1 MGTLQTIFEVF
12 SELIAHPRG
21 VEVIK
26 IKELILVDGSS
37 YLFRAFHALPP
48 LINSKGQS
56 TGAVKGVINMI
67 RALLKDCSHSNVAIV
82 FDAKGK
88 TFRND
93 LYAEYKSNRP
103 PMPDELRSQIM
114 PIHEIIIAM
123 GLPLIVVEGV
133 EADDVIGTLSFQAAN
148 ENINTLISTGDK
160 DLAQLVNSRVTLMN
174 TMTNEVLDE
183 DGVFKKFG
191 VKPDRIVD
199 YLALMGDK
207 ADNIPGVPGVGP
219 KTAVKW
225 LVEYDSM
232 EEIIANAPAVGGKV
246 GERLRENI
254 EQLRLSY
261 ELATIKLD
269 VDMDVSLSE
278 LSKKEEDHR
287 KLYEWFSK
295 LEFKTWVRELDES
308 GNVPDLKS
316 KSESIKQFEDHKER
330 SEIDRVSITEVN
342 YSVITKIQE
351 LDSLVEELGKG
362 DQFCINIEAQGTHF
376 LDMQIIGIC
385 LSLEPG
391 NASYIPIGHCYENCP
406 KQIELTVVLEKICP
420 IIENEAIKKCG
431 YDMKFVSHILKAH
444 EIKLPTVTSDVLLA
458 SYVLNSVAT
467 RHEFRDIAR
476 QYLNTTLCDLNDL
489 VGKGRNKLTLSQLPI
504 EKFAEFAN
512 EKTDYIK
519 RLSVVLEEELK
530 NFRTLNGVY
539 KYFELPLVGVLK
551 RMERNGISLNREALE
566 KQSDE
571 LEVSLNTLQ
580 ERIYAIADEEF
591 NIGSPKQ
598 LQSILYEKLKL
609 PILKKTPKGQPS
621 TAEPVL
627 QELAEKFELPKFLLD
642 HRSLSKLKSTYTD
655 KLPLEVN
662 DSTGRIHSTFQQ
674 AVTATGRLSSSDP
687 NLQNI
692 PIRTEEGR
700 KVRQAFVST
709 KGYKLL
715 AADYSQVELRIMAHL
730 SQDLGL
736 LSAFEK
742 EQDVHKATAS
752 DVFGVSLDDV
762 KDEQRRSAKAINF
775 GLIYGMSAFGLAK
788 QLGVSR
794 SEAQEYVSRYFE
806 KYPGVKTYMEETQG
820 FADEKGYVET
830 IFGRRLYLPDIRS
843 GNAMIRK
850 AAQRTAINAPMQGS
864 AADII
869 KLAMIDIDRWLDSS
883 DLDARLVL
891 QVHDELVF
899 EVQDQ
904 DLDLLSEGVVF
915 RMMSAASLDVPLV
928 VDIGFGK
935 DWEQAH

>member
-1 MGTLQTIFEVF
+1 M
-12 SELIAHPRG
+12 
-21 VEVIK
+21 
-26 IKELILVDGSS
+26 DGSS

-93 LYAEYKSNRP
+93 LYADYKSNRP
-103 PMPDELRSQIM
+103 PMPDDLRSQIA
-114 PIHEIIIAM
+114 PIHEIILAM

-133 EADDVIGTLSFQAAN
+133 EADDVIGTLSLQASKKK
-148 ENINTLISTGDK
+148 INTLISTGDK

-174 TMTNEVLDE
+174 TMTSEILDE
-183 DGVFKKFG
+183 AGVLKKFG
-191 VKPDRIVD
+191 VKPDRIID

-207 ADNIPGVPGVGP
+207 SDNIPGVPGVGP

-225 LVEYDSM
+225 LVEHDSM
-232 EEIIANAPAVGGKV
+232 EGIIANASAIAGKV

-269 VDMDVSLSE
+269 VNMDVSISE
-278 LSKKEEDHR
+278 LSKREDDYQ
-287 KLYEWFSK
+287 KLYELFSE
-295 LEFKTWVRELDES
+295 LEFKTWIRELEES
-308 GNVPDLKS
+308 YGISDLN
-316 KSESIKQFEDHKER
+316 DR
-330 SEIDRVSITEVN
+330 SEDMGKAQSQVAVTGSDAISVSEVD
-342 YSVITKIQE
+342 YSVVTDAEQ
-351 LDSLVEELGKG
+351 LSSLVQDLHKSSRL
-362 DQFCINIEAQGTHF
+362 CINIEVQGTHF
-376 LDMQIIGIC
+376 LDIQIIGIG
-385 LSLEPG
+385 LSSGPG
-391 NASYIPIGHCYENCP
+391 HASYIPVGHLCEDSS
-406 KQIELTVVLEKICP
+406 KQLELKVVLDKIAP
-420 IIENEAIKKCG
+420 LIENKEINKCG
-431 YDMKFVSHILKAH
+431 YDMKFISHVLQANAIN
-444 EIKLPTVTSDVLLA
+444 LPSITIDVLLA
-458 SYVLNSVAT
+458 SYVINSVAT
-467 RHEFRDIAR
+467 KHELNDIAKK
-476 QYLNTTLCDLNDL
+476 YLNVTLPDFSDLL
-489 VGKGRNKLTLSQLPI
+489 GKGRNKLTLSELSVT
-504 EKFAEFAN
+504 ELAAFAN
-512 EKTDYIK
+512 ERTDYIH
-519 RLSVVLEEELK
+519 RLSYFLEKELAATQVLD
-530 NFRTLNGVY
+530 GVY
-539 KYFELPLVGVLK
+539 KYFELPLIGVLN
-551 RMERNGISLNREALE
+551 RMERNGINLNREVLE

-571 LEVSLNTLQ
+571 LKISLDSLQ
-580 ERIYAIADEEF
+580 ERIHEIAEEEF

-598 LQSILYEKLKL
+598 LQSILYDKLKL

-627 QELAEKFELPKFLLD
+627 QELADEYELPKFILD

-662 DSTGRIHSTFQQ
+662 NSSGRIHSTFQQ
-674 AVTATGRLSSSDP
+674 AVTATGRLSSTDP

-700 KVRQAFVST
+700 RVRQAFVA
-709 KGYKLL
+709 KEGYKLL

-730 SQDLGL
+730 SKDQGL

-752 DVFGVSLDDV
+752 DVFGVPLSDV
-762 KDEQRRSAKAINF
+762 KNEQRRSAKAINF

-794 SEAQEYVSRYFE
+794 GKAQQYVERYFE
-806 KYPGVKTYMEETQG
+806 KYPGVKTYMEETQA

-830 IFGRRLYLPDIRS
+830 IFGRRLYVPNIHS
-843 GNAMIRK
+843 GNAVVRK

-869 KLAMIDIDRWLDSS
+869 KLAMIDIDRWLQNSG
-883 DLDARLVL
+883 LNALLLL

-899 EVQDQ
+899 EVKEQDA
-904 DLDLLSEGVVF
+904 DLLSAGVEF
-915 RMMSAASLDVPLV
+915 RMMSAASIDVPLV
-928 VDIGFGK
+928 VDIGLGVN
-935 DWEQAH
+935 WEQAH

>member
-1 MGTLQTIFEVF
+1 MEKTPY
-12 SELIAHPRG
+12 SKELEG
-21 VEVIK
+21 IK

-88 TFRND
+88 TFRSD
-93 LYAEYKSNRP
+93 LYPDYKSNRP

-114 PIHEIIIAM
+114 PIHEIILAM

-133 EADDVIGTLSFQAAN
+133 EADDVIGTLSFQAAKKK
-148 ENINTLISTGDK
+148 INTLISTGDK
-160 DLAQLVNSRVTLMN
+160 DLAQLVNTRVTLMN
-174 TMTNEVLDE
+174 TMTNETLDE
-183 DGVFKKFG
+183 AGVLKKFG
-191 VKPDRIVD
+191 VKPARIID

-207 ADNIPGVPGVGP
+207 SDNIPGVPGVGP

-225 LVEYDSM
+225 LVEHDSM
-232 EEIIANAPAVGGKV
+232 EGIIANAQEIAGKV

-269 VDMDVSLSE
+269 VNMNFSISE
-278 LSKKEEDHR
+278 LFKREDDHQ
-287 KLYEWFSK
+287 KLHELFSE
-295 LEFKTWVRELDES
+295 LEFKTWIRELDES
-308 GNVPDLKS
+308 HSISNANGQ
-316 KSESIKQFEDHKER
+316 SEDMAKAQRQEAGA
-330 SEIDRVSITEVN
+330 EIAEIPVSEVN
-342 YSVITKIQE
+342 YSIVTDIEQLNSLVQE
-351 LDSLVEELGKG
+351 LDKSP
-362 DQFCINIEAQGTHF
+362 QFCLNIEVQGTHF
-376 LDMQIIGIC
+376 LNMQIIGID
-385 LSLEPG
+385 LSSGPG
-391 NASYIPIGHCYENCP
+391 NASYIPIGHLTEVSSE
-406 KQIELTVVLEKICP
+406 QLELKLVLEKLAP
-420 IIENEAIKKCG
+420 LIENEEINKCG
-431 YDMKFVSHILKAH
+431 YDVKFISHVLQAH
-444 EIKLPTVTSDVLLA
+444 GIKLSSVKSDVLLA

-467 RHEFRDIAR
+467 KHELGDIAKK
-476 QYLNTTLCDLNDL
+476 YLNVTLPDFDDL
-489 VGKGRNKLTLSQLPI
+489 VGKGRNKLTLSQLSVT
-504 EKFAEFAN
+504 EFAAFAN
-512 EKTDYIK
+512 KRTDCAH
-519 RLSVVLEEELK
+519 RLSIFLENQLAATQVLQ
-530 NFRTLNGVY
+530 GVY
-539 KYFELPLVGVLK
+539 KYFELPLIGVLN
-551 RMERNGISLNREALE
+551 RMERNGINLNTEVLK

-571 LEVSLNTLQ
+571 LKISLNNLQ
-580 ERIYAIADEEF
+580 ERIHTIAEEEF

-598 LQSILYEKLKL
+598 LQSILYDKLKL

-627 QELAEKFELPKFLLD
+627 QELADEYELPKFILD

-662 DSTGRIHSTFQQ
+662 NSSGRIHSTFQQ
-674 AVTATGRLSSSDP
+674 AVTATGRLSSTDP

-692 PIRTEEGR
+692 PIKTKEGR
-700 KVRQAFVST
+700 RVRQAFMAAG
-709 KGYKLL
+709 GYKIL

-730 SQDLGL
+730 SKDRGL
-736 LSAFEK
+736 LLAFEK

-752 DVFGVSLDDV
+752 DVFGVLLSDV
-762 KDEQRRSAKAINF
+762 NDEQRRSAKAINF

-794 SEAQEYVSRYFE
+794 GKAQQYVDRYFE
-806 KYPGVKTYMEETQG
+806 KYPGVKTYMEETQA

-830 IFGRRLYLPDIRS
+830 IFGRRLYVPNIHS
-843 GNAMIRK
+843 GNAVVRK

-869 KLAMIDIDRWLDSS
+869 KLAMIDIDRWLQNS
-883 DLDARLVL
+883 DLGARLLL

-899 EVQDQ
+899 EVKDQ
-904 DLDLLSEGVVF
+904 DADLLSDGVRF
-915 RMMSAASLDVPLV
+915 RMMSAASLDVPLI
-928 VDIGFGK
+928 VDIGLGGN
-935 DWEQAH
+935 WEQAH

>member
-1 MGTLQTIFEVF
+1 M
-12 SELIAHPRG
+12 
-21 VEVIK
+21 
-26 IKELILVDGSS
+26 DGSS

-93 LYAEYKSNRP
+93 LYANYKSNRP

-133 EADDVIGTLSFQAAN
+133 EADDVIGTLSFQAAKKS
-148 ENINTLISTGDK
+148 INTLISTGDK
-160 DLAQLVNSRVTLMN
+160 DLAQLVNPQVTLMN

-183 DGVFKKFG
+183 AGVLKKFG
-191 VKPDRIVD
+191 VKPNRIID

-207 ADNIPGVPGVGP
+207 TDNIPGVPGVGP

-232 EEIIANAPAVGGKV
+232 EEIIANASAVGGKV

-269 VDMDVSLSE
+269 VNMEMSLSE
-278 LSKKEEDHR
+278 LSKREEDHQ
-287 KLYEWFSK
+287 KLYEWFSE
-295 LEFKTWVRELDES
+295 LEFKTWIRELEES
-308 GNVPDLKS
+308 GSVSDLKS
-316 KSESIKQFEDHKER
+316 RPEGIAQLESPKKP
-330 SEIDRVSITEVN
+330 SEIDKGSMTEVN
-342 YSVITKIQE
+342 YSVITEVQE
-351 LDSLVEELGKG
+351 MDSLVQELNQSA
-362 DQFCINIEAQGTHF
+362 QFCINIEAQGAHF
-376 LDMQIIGIC
+376 LDRQIIGVG
-385 LSLEPG
+385 LSSG
-391 NASYIPIGHCYENCP
+391 CGIASYIPVGHCYEGCP
-406 KQIELTVVLEKICP
+406 KQIDLEVVFEKIGP
-420 IIENEAIKKCG
+420 LIENEAIRKCG
-431 YDMKFVSHILKAH
+431 YNMKFVSHMLQAH
-444 EIKLPTVTSDVLLA
+444 EIKLPSETSDVLLA
-458 SYVLNSVAT
+458 SYVLNSVVT
-467 RHEFRDIAR
+467 RHEFRDIAK

-489 VGKGRNKLTLSQLPI
+489 VGKGRNKLTLSQLSI
-504 EKFAEFAN
+504 GEFGAFVN
-512 EKTDYIK
+512 EKTDYIQ
-519 RLSVVLEEELK
+519 RLSFHLEEELT
-530 NFRTLNGVY
+530 NFRTLDGVY
-539 KYFELPLVGVLK
+539 KYFELPLIGVLK
-551 RMERNGISLNREALE
+551 RMERNGISLDREALE

-571 LEVSLNTLQ
+571 LEVSLNALQ
-580 ERIYAIADEEF
+580 QRIYAIADEEF

-598 LQSILYEKLKL
+598 LQSILYDKLKL

-627 QELAEKFELPKFLLD
+627 QELAGEFELPQFLLD

-655 KLPLEVN
+655 KLPLEVH
-662 DSTGRIHSTFQQ
+662 DSSGRIHSTFQQ

-692 PIRTEEGR
+692 PIRTKEGR

-730 SQDLGL
+730 SQDPGL
-736 LSAFEK
+736 LSAFEN
-742 EQDVHKATAS
+742 EQDVHRATAS

-843 GNAMIRK
+843 GNAIIRK

-869 KLAMIDIDRWLDSS
+869 KLAMIDIDRWLESS

-904 DLDLLSEGVVF
+904 DADLLSEGVRF

-928 VDIGFGK
+928 VDIGLGQ
-935 DWEQAH
+935 DWDQAH

>member
-1 MGTLQTIFEVF
+1 M
-12 SELIAHPRG
+12 
-21 VEVIK
+21 
-26 IKELILVDGSS
+26 DGSS

-93 LYAEYKSNRP
+93 LYANYKSNRP

-133 EADDVIGTLSFQAAN
+133 EADDVIGTLSFQAAKKS
-148 ENINTLISTGDK
+148 INTLISTGDK
-160 DLAQLVNSRVTLMN
+160 DLAQLVNPQVTLMN

-183 DGVFKKFG
+183 AGVLKKFG
-191 VKPDRIVD
+191 VKPNRIID

-207 ADNIPGVPGVGP
+207 TDNIPGVPGVGP

-232 EEIIANAPAVGGKV
+232 EEIIANASAVGGKV

-269 VDMDVSLSE
+269 VNMKLSLSE
-278 LSKKEEDHR
+278 LSKREEDHQ
-287 KLYEWFSK
+287 KLYEWFSE
-295 LEFKTWVRELDES
+295 LEFKTWIRELEES
-308 GNVPDLKS
+308 GSVSDLKS
-316 KSESIKQFEDHKER
+316 RPEGIAQLESPKKP
-330 SEIDRVSITEVN
+330 SEIDKGSMTEVN
-342 YSVITKIQE
+342 YSVITEVQE
-351 LDSLVEELGKG
+351 MDSLVQELNQSA
-362 DQFCINIEAQGTHF
+362 QFCINIEAQGAHF
-376 LDMQIIGIC
+376 LDRQIIGVG
-385 LSLEPG
+385 LSSG
-391 NASYIPIGHCYENCP
+391 CGIASYIPVGHCYEGCP
-406 KQIELTVVLEKICP
+406 KQIDLEVVFEKIGP
-420 IIENEAIKKCG
+420 LIENEAIRKCG
-431 YDMKFVSHILKAH
+431 YNMKFVSHMLQAH
-444 EIKLPTVTSDVLLA
+444 EIKLPSETSDVLLA
-458 SYVLNSVAT
+458 SYVLNSVVT
-467 RHEFRDIAR
+467 RHEFRDIAK

-489 VGKGRNKLTLSQLPI
+489 VGKGRNKLTLSQLSI
-504 EKFAEFAN
+504 EEFGAFVN
-512 EKTDYIK
+512 EKTDYIQ
-519 RLSVVLEEELK
+519 RLSFYLEEELT
-530 NFRTLNGVY
+530 NFRTLDGVY
-539 KYFELPLVGVLK
+539 KYFELPLIGVLK
-551 RMERNGISLNREALE
+551 RMERNGISLDREALE

-571 LEVSLNTLQ
+571 LEVSLNALQ
-580 ERIYAIADEEF
+580 QRIYAIADEEF

-598 LQSILYEKLKL
+598 LQSILYDKLKL

-627 QELAEKFELPKFLLD
+627 QELAGEFELPQFLLD

-655 KLPLEVN
+655 KLPLEVH
-662 DSTGRIHSTFQQ
+662 DSSGRIHSTFQQ

-692 PIRTEEGR
+692 PIRTKEGR

-730 SQDLGL
+730 SQDPGL
-736 LSAFEK
+736 LSAFEN
-742 EQDVHKATAS
+742 EQDVHRATAS

-843 GNAMIRK
+843 GNAIIRK

-869 KLAMIDIDRWLDSS
+869 KLAMIDIDRWLESS

-904 DLDLLSEGVVF
+904 DADLLSEGVRF

-928 VDIGFGK
+928 VDIGLGQ
-935 DWEQAH
+935 DWDQAH

>member
-1 MGTLQTIFEVF
+1 M
-12 SELIAHPRG
+12 
-21 VEVIK
+21 
-26 IKELILVDGSS
+26 DGSS

-93 LYAEYKSNRP
+93 LYANYKSNRP

-133 EADDVIGTLSFQAAN
+133 EADDVIGTLSFQAAKKS
-148 ENINTLISTGDK
+148 INTLISTGDK
-160 DLAQLVNSRVTLMN
+160 DLAQLVNPQVTLMN

-183 DGVFKKFG
+183 AGVLKKFG
-191 VKPDRIVD
+191 VKPNRIID

-207 ADNIPGVPGVGP
+207 TDNIPGVPGVGP

-232 EEIIANAPAVGGKV
+232 EEIIANASAVGGKV

-269 VDMDVSLSE
+269 VNMEVSLSE
-278 LSKKEEDHR
+278 LSKREEDHQ
-287 KLYEWFSK
+287 KLYEWFSE
-295 LEFKTWVRELDES
+295 LEFKTWIRELEES
-308 GNVPDLKS
+308 GSVSDLKS
-316 KSESIKQFEDHKER
+316 RPEGIAQLESPKKP
-330 SEIDRVSITEVN
+330 SEIDKGSMTEVN
-342 YSVITKIQE
+342 YSVITEVQE
-351 LDSLVEELGKG
+351 MDSLVQELNQSA
-362 DQFCINIEAQGTHF
+362 QFCINIEAQGAHF
-376 LDMQIIGIC
+376 LDRQIIGVG
-385 LSLEPG
+385 LSSG
-391 NASYIPIGHCYENCP
+391 CGIASYIPVGHCYEGCP
-406 KQIELTVVLEKICP
+406 KQIDLEVVFEKIGP
-420 IIENEAIKKCG
+420 LIENEAIRKCG
-431 YDMKFVSHILKAH
+431 YNMKFVSHMLQAH
-444 EIKLPTVTSDVLLA
+444 EIKLPSETSDVLLA
-458 SYVLNSVAT
+458 SYVLNSVVT
-467 RHEFRDIAR
+467 RHEFRDIAK

-489 VGKGRNKLTLSQLPI
+489 VGKGRNKLTLSQLSI
-504 EKFAEFAN
+504 GEFGAFVN
-512 EKTDYIK
+512 EKTDYIQ
-519 RLSVVLEEELK
+519 RLSFYLEEELT
-530 NFRTLNGVY
+530 NFRTLDGVY
-539 KYFELPLVGVLK
+539 KYFELPLIGVLK
-551 RMERNGISLNREALE
+551 RMERNGISLDREALE

-571 LEVSLNTLQ
+571 LEVSLNALQ
-580 ERIYAIADEEF
+580 QRIYAIADEEF

-598 LQSILYEKLKL
+598 LQSILYDKLKL

-627 QELAEKFELPKFLLD
+627 QELAGEFELPQFLLD

-655 KLPLEVN
+655 KLPLEVH
-662 DSTGRIHSTFQQ
+662 DSSGRIHSTFQQ

-692 PIRTEEGR
+692 PIRTKEGR

-730 SQDLGL
+730 SQDPGL
-736 LSAFEK
+736 LSAFEN
-742 EQDVHKATAS
+742 EQDVHRATAS

-843 GNAMIRK
+843 GNAIIRK

-869 KLAMIDIDRWLDSS
+869 KLAMIDIDRWLESS

-904 DLDLLSEGVVF
+904 DADLLSEGVRF

-928 VDIGFGK
+928 VDIGLGQ
-935 DWEQAH
+935 DWDQAH

>member
-1 MGTLQTIFEVF
+1 M
-12 SELIAHPRG
+12 
-21 VEVIK
+21 
-26 IKELILVDGSS
+26 DGSS

-93 LYAEYKSNRP
+93 LYANYKSNRP

-133 EADDVIGTLSFQAAN
+133 EADDVIGTLSFQAAKKS
-148 ENINTLISTGDK
+148 INTLISTGDK
-160 DLAQLVNSRVTLMN
+160 DLAQLVNPQVTLMN

-183 DGVFKKFG
+183 AGVLKKFG
-191 VKPDRIVD
+191 VKPNRIID

-207 ADNIPGVPGVGP
+207 TDNIPGVPGVGP

-232 EEIIANAPAVGGKV
+232 EEIIANASAVGGKV

-269 VDMDVSLSE
+269 VNMEVSLSE
-278 LSKKEEDHR
+278 LSKREEDHQ
-287 KLYEWFSK
+287 KLYEWFSE
-295 LEFKTWVRELDES
+295 LEFKTWIRELEES
-308 GNVPDLKS
+308 GSVSDLKS
-316 KSESIKQFEDHKER
+316 RPEGIAQLESSKKP
-330 SEIDRVSITEVN
+330 SEIDKVSMTEVN
-342 YSVITKIQE
+342 YSVITEIQE
-351 LDSLVEELGKG
+351 IDSLVQELNQSA
-362 DQFCINIEAQGTHF
+362 QFCINIEAQGAHF
-376 LDMQIIGIC
+376 LDRQIIGVG
-385 LSLEPG
+385 LSSG
-391 NASYIPIGHCYENCP
+391 CGIASYIPVGHCYEGCP
-406 KQIELTVVLEKICP
+406 KQIDLGVVFEKIGP
-420 IIENEAIKKCG
+420 LIENEAIRKCG
-431 YDMKFVSHILKAH
+431 YNMKFVSHILQAH
-444 EIKLPTVTSDVLLA
+444 EIKLPSETSDVLLA
-458 SYVLNSVAT
+458 SYVLNSVVT
-467 RHEFRDIAR
+467 RHEFRDIAK

-489 VGKGRNKLTLSQLPI
+489 IGKGRNKLTLSQLSI
-504 EKFAEFAN
+504 GEFGAFVN
-512 EKTDYIK
+512 EKTDYIQ
-519 RLSVVLEEELK
+519 RLSFYLEEELT
-530 NFRTLNGVY
+530 NFRTLDGVY
-539 KYFELPLVGVLK
+539 KYFELPLIGVLK

-566 KQSDE
+566 RQSDE
-571 LEVSLNTLQ
+571 LEISLNALQ
-580 ERIYAIADEEF
+580 QRIYAIADEEF

-598 LQSILYEKLKL
+598 LQSILYDKLKL

-627 QELAEKFELPKFLLD
+627 QELAEEFELPQFLLD

-655 KLPLEVN
+655 KLPLEVH
-662 DSTGRIHSTFQQ
+662 DSSGRIHSTFQQ

-692 PIRTEEGR
+692 PIRTKEGR

-730 SQDLGL
+730 SQDPGL
-736 LSAFEK
+736 LSAFEN
-742 EQDVHKATAS
+742 EQDVHRATAS

-869 KLAMIDIDRWLDSS
+869 KLAMIDIDRWLESS

-904 DLDLLSEGVVF
+904 DADLLSEGVRF

-928 VDIGFGK
+928 VDIGLGQ
-935 DWEQAH
+935 DWDQAH

>member
-1 MGTLQTIFEVF
+1 M
-12 SELIAHPRG
+12 
-21 VEVIK
+21 
-26 IKELILVDGSS
+26 DGSS

-93 LYAEYKSNRP
+93 LYANYKSNRP

-133 EADDVIGTLSFQAAN
+133 EADDVIGTLSFQAAKKS
-148 ENINTLISTGDK
+148 INTLISTGDK
-160 DLAQLVNSRVTLMN
+160 DLAQLVNPQVTLMN

-183 DGVFKKFG
+183 AGVLKKFG
-191 VKPDRIVD
+191 VKPNRIID

-207 ADNIPGVPGVGP
+207 TDNIPGVPGVGP

-232 EEIIANAPAVGGKV
+232 EEIIANASAVGGKV

-269 VDMDVSLSE
+269 VNMEVSLSE
-278 LSKKEEDHR
+278 LSKREEDHQ
-287 KLYEWFSK
+287 KLYEWFSE
-295 LEFKTWVRELDES
+295 LEFKTWIRELEES
-308 GNVPDLKS
+308 GSVSDLKS
-316 KSESIKQFEDHKER
+316 RPEGIAQLESPKKP
-330 SEIDRVSITEVN
+330 SEIDKVSMTEVN
-342 YSVITKIQE
+342 YSVITEVQE
-351 LDSLVEELGKG
+351 MDSLVQELNQSA
-362 DQFCINIEAQGTHF
+362 QFCINIEAQGAHF
-376 LDMQIIGIC
+376 LDRQIIGVG
-385 LSLEPG
+385 LSSG
-391 NASYIPIGHCYENCP
+391 CGIASYIPVGHCYEGCP
-406 KQIELTVVLEKICP
+406 KQIDLEVVFEKIGP
-420 IIENEAIKKCG
+420 LIENEAIRKCG
-431 YDMKFVSHILKAH
+431 YNMKFVSHMLQAH
-444 EIKLPTVTSDVLLA
+444 EIKLPSETSDVLLA
-458 SYVLNSVAT
+458 SYVLNSVVT
-467 RHEFRDIAR
+467 RHEFRDIAK

-489 VGKGRNKLTLSQLPI
+489 IGKGRNKLTLSQLSI
-504 EKFAEFAN
+504 GEFGAFVN
-512 EKTDYIK
+512 EKTDYIQ
-519 RLSVVLEEELK
+519 RLSFYLEEELT
-530 NFRTLNGVY
+530 NFRTLDGVY
-539 KYFELPLVGVLK
+539 RYFELPLIGVLK

-566 KQSDE
+566 RQSNE
-571 LEVSLNTLQ
+571 LEVSLNALQ
-580 ERIYAIADEEF
+580 QRIYAIADEEF

-598 LQSILYEKLKL
+598 LQSILYDKLKL

-627 QELAEKFELPKFLLD
+627 QELAEEFELPQFLLD

-655 KLPLEVN
+655 KLPLEVH
-662 DSTGRIHSTFQQ
+662 DSSGRIHSTFQQ

-692 PIRTEEGR
+692 PIRTKEGR

-730 SQDLGL
+730 SQDPGL
-736 LSAFEK
+736 LSAFEN
-742 EQDVHKATAS
+742 EQDVHRATAS

-869 KLAMIDIDRWLDSS
+869 KLAMIDIDRWLESS

-904 DLDLLSEGVVF
+904 DADLLSEGVRF

-928 VDIGFGK
+928 VDIGLGQ
-935 DWEQAH
+935 DWDQAH

>member
-1 MGTLQTIFEVF
+1 M
-12 SELIAHPRG
+12 
-21 VEVIK
+21 
-26 IKELILVDGSS
+26 DGSS

-93 LYAEYKSNRP
+93 LYANYKSNRP

-133 EADDVIGTLSFQAAN
+133 EADDVIGTLSFQAAKKS
-148 ENINTLISTGDK
+148 INTLISTGDK
-160 DLAQLVNSRVTLMN
+160 DLAQLVNPQVTLMN

-183 DGVFKKFG
+183 AGVLKKFG
-191 VKPDRIVD
+191 VKPNRIID

-207 ADNIPGVPGVGP
+207 TDNIPGVPGVGP

-232 EEIIANAPAVGGKV
+232 EEIIANASAVGGKV

-269 VDMDVSLSE
+269 VNMEVSLSE
-278 LSKKEEDHR
+278 LSKREEDHQ
-287 KLYEWFSK
+287 KLYEWFSE
-295 LEFKTWVRELDES
+295 LEFKTWIRELEES
-308 GNVPDLKS
+308 GSVSDLKS
-316 KSESIKQFEDHKER
+316 RPEGIAQLESPKKP
-330 SEIDRVSITEVN
+330 SEIDKGSMTEVN
-342 YSVITKIQE
+342 YSVITEVQE
-351 LDSLVEELGKG
+351 MDSLVQELNQSA
-362 DQFCINIEAQGTHF
+362 QFCINIEAQGAHF
-376 LDMQIIGIC
+376 LDRQIIGVG
-385 LSLEPG
+385 LSSG
-391 NASYIPIGHCYENCP
+391 CGIASYIPVGHCYEGCP
-406 KQIELTVVLEKICP
+406 KQIDLEVVFEKIGP
-420 IIENEAIKKCG
+420 LIENEAIRKCG
-431 YDMKFVSHILKAH
+431 YNMKFVSHMLQAH
-444 EIKLPTVTSDVLLA
+444 EIKLPSETSDVLLA
-458 SYVLNSVAT
+458 SYVLNSVVT
-467 RHEFRDIAR
+467 RHEFRDIAK
-476 QYLNTTLCDLNDL
+476 QYLNTMLCDLNDL
-489 VGKGRNKLTLSQLPI
+489 VGKGRNKLTLSQLSI
-504 EKFAEFAN
+504 GEFGAFVN
-512 EKTDYIK
+512 EKTDYIQ
-519 RLSVVLEEELK
+519 RLSFYLEEELT
-530 NFRTLNGVY
+530 NFRTLDGVY
-539 KYFELPLVGVLK
+539 KYFELPLIGVLK

-571 LEVSLNTLQ
+571 LEVSLNALQ
-580 ERIYAIADEEF
+580 QRIYAIADEEF

-598 LQSILYEKLKL
+598 LQSILYDKLKL

-627 QELAEKFELPKFLLD
+627 QELAEEFELPQFLLD

-655 KLPLEVN
+655 KLPLEVH
-662 DSTGRIHSTFQQ
+662 DSSGRIHSTFQQ

-692 PIRTEEGR
+692 PIRTKEGR

-730 SQDLGL
+730 SQDPGL
-736 LSAFEK
+736 LSAFEN
-742 EQDVHKATAS
+742 EQDVHRATAS

-869 KLAMIDIDRWLDSS
+869 KLAMIDIDRWLESS

-904 DLDLLSEGVVF
+904 DADLLSEGVRF

-928 VDIGFGK
+928 VDIGLGQ
-935 DWEQAH
+935 DWDQAH